1 MPRAK
6 RKEVTP
12 LDSGFFI
19 LDNEDWQFLVYE
31 NLADPGGRGV
41 HMRSKRSKAFDKVLV
56 HCEAMLASDSR
67 YQKMAFERHTS
78 GQSKVAEF
86 ANAIG
91 PIVRP
96 LIVGKTLKEEIVQ
109 MVRIHYKA
117 VKEAQREIAAK
128 KP

>member
-6 RKEVTP
+6 RKEVAP

-19 LDNEDWQFLVYE
+19 LDNEEWQFLVHE

-67 YQKMAFERHTS
+67 YQKMTFERHTS

-86 ANAIG
+86 AKAIS

-117 VKEAQREIAAK
+117 VKEAQKEIAAK